1 MPNAFFSPFG
11 STQAPGSSSAYGPSN
26 INAAGTAVSD
36 IFSGFG
42 DLAKAKADEL
52 EQGQY
57 TQAAAFAG
65 EEEQFAKTS
74 TELKVAGESRDLL
87 LAQGRTSAAVAGAG
101 LAESGSSLDI
111 LRENAQQGALQQ
123 AVTGQQ
129 GLITEAGYAEQQ
141 QSYQTMA
148 TVAGNAAK
156 SANLAAIGSFVGAGF
171 SAVAAV
177 TPSG

>member
-1 MPNAFFSPFG
+1 MA
-11 STQAPGSSSAYGPSN
+11 AYGTAN
-26 INAAGTAVSD
+26 INAAGAGVSD

-42 DLAKAKADEL
+42 DLDKAKADEL

-57 TQAAAFAG
+57 TEAAAYAG
-65 EEEQFAKTS
+65 QEEQFAKES
-74 TELKVAGESRDLL
+74 TALKVAGESRDLL

-101 LAESGSSLDI
+101 LAESGSALDI

-129 GLITEAGYAEQQ
+129 GLITEAGFAEQQ
-141 QSYQTMA
+141 QSYLTMA
-148 TVAGNAAK
+148 QVAGNAAK
-156 SANLAAIGSFVGAGF
+156 SANLAAVGSFAGAGI
-171 SAVAAV
+171 STIAAL